1 MDTLLSDGQ
10 LSAITV
16 ESVAKP
22 PAGEAK
28 TFRPYDPTQVF
39 LLPPSLDDWLSEDHE
54 ARFIS
59 EVVEEMLDL
68 TTIYDSYASAA
79 GAPPYDPCLMLK
91 VLLYAY
97 STGMTSAREIERRCQ
112 IDLAFRW
119 LSANESPDYRSLA
132 RFRRRHLGALETLFL
147 QTLSLCSRAG
157 LVALGRVAVDGTKLS
172 ANASSHAA
180 MSYERLGPRI
190 AQLEEEVTAILQRAE
205 DVDAG
210 EDELYGVERR
220 GDEIDPELATREGRL
235 VKLRAAKAAIEAEAS
250 EKAELEARRKARAQ
264 EKGDDEVESGA
275 ESAADAATPKPSAQR
290 NFTDPESRMMKTTH
304 GFAYAYNAQ
313 SVVDEK
319 SQVVLAS
326 RVTHQA
332 SDIHQLLPMIEKM
345 KENLTEAGIEG
356 QPATILADAG
366 YCSDA
371 NLQAIEDESSNV
383 LIATGRER
391 HGELSKD
398 TARPDPQ
405 RRHATRVDGPT
416 TTHEAG
422 PRRLRTSQSHRRA
435 GLRADEGATASGTT
449 SPTRSG
455 GRQW

>member
-1 MDTLLSDGQ
+1 
-10 LSAITV
+10 
-16 ESVAKP
+16 
-22 PAGEAK
+22 
-28 TFRPYDPTQVF
+28 
-39 LLPPSLDDWLSEDHE
+39 
-54 ARFIS
+54 
-59 EVVEEMLDL
+59 
-68 TTIYDSYASAA
+68 
-79 GAPPYDPCLMLK
+79 MLK

-97 STGMTSAREIERRCQ
+97 STGVTSAREIERRYQ

-119 LSANESPDYRSLA
+119 LSANESPDYRSIA

-147 QTLSLCSRAG
+147 QTLSLCAAAG
-157 LVALGRVAVDGTKLS
+157 LVALGRVALDGTKLS
-172 ANASSHAA
+172 AHASAHAA

-190 AQLEEEVTAILQRAE
+190 AQLEEEVKAILQQAE
-205 DVDAG
+205 DVDAA

-220 GDEIDPELATREGRL
+220 GDELDPELATREGRL

-264 EKGDDEVESGA
+264 EKDDDEVDEVDAAA
-275 ESAADAATPKPSAQR
+275 ESAAESATPKPSAQR
-290 NFTDPESRMMKTTH
+290 NFTDPESRMMKTAH

-326 RVTHQA
+326 CVTHEA
-332 SDIHQLLPMIEKM
+332 SDVHQLLPMIEKM
-345 KENLTEAGIEG
+345 KENLSATGIEG
-356 QPATILADAG
+356 GAATILADAG

-383 LIATGRER
+383 LIATRRER
-391 HGELSKD
+391 HGERFPRTPRGPIPKD
-398 TARPDPQ
+398 
-405 RRHATRVDGPT
+405 ATRR
-416 TTHEAG
+416 ELMA
-422 PRRLRTSQSHRRA
+422 RRLRTSQSHRRA
-435 GLRADEGATASGTT
+435 GLRPDEGATASGTT